1 MLVGTE
7 DAAAAGSIALSA
19 LKPRQTGAEKLT
31 GCVRARSSTGM
42 PAGADMSLPLETGT
56 GATVIGVTGRQ
67 TDMSGP
73 AETGVLKE
81 GMAEIAGTGRGPGTG
96 TIGEGLTATERM

>member
-19 LKPRQTGAEKLT
+19 LKPLQTGAEKPT

-42 PAGADMSLPLETGT
+42 PAGADTSLPLETGT
-56 GATVIGVTGRQ
+56 GAVGIGMTGLQ
-67 TDMSGP
+67 IDMSGP

-81 GMAEIAGTGRGPGTG
+81 GMAELAGTGRDPGIG
-96 TIGEGLTATERM
+96 TIGEGLTATGRM